1 MVEKL
6 FLVNN
11 ARFSCVI
18 EKKKKQTSLDDAIW
32 APPPL
37 PLGYNLK
44 TLKQFENSHFKLT
57 PMYLCKQTALETYT
71 WVLILFL
78 NCVYLLATVGDSNP
92 ISVGT

>member
-11 ARFSCVI
+11 AQFICVI
-18 EKKKKQTSLDDAIW
+18 EKTSLDDAIL
-32 APPPL
+32 ACPQI

-44 TLKQFENSHFKLT
+44 TLKQFENSHFKLS